1 MARWGRVDYRQ
12 LQRLQQRLE
21 NINRGADFD
30 KFCEDCAKELAA
42 RMLAKVI
49 RRTPVGQYNNE
60 VNFTTKD
67 GKQVS
72 FKASTTKTGGTLRR
86 GWTAKTHQEAESR
99 SGRGKN
105 AASFAEELRIVKR
118 GNIYEIY
125 VINPVE
131 YASYV
136 EFGHRTR
143 NHQGWVQGQFMMTIS
158 AEEVERQAP
167 QILERKIQAF
177 MGEVFGGD

>member
-1 MARWGRVDYRQ
+1 MARWGSVDYRQ
-12 LQRLQQRLE
+12 LQRLQQRME
-21 NINRGADFD
+21 RIERGADFE
-30 KFCEDCAKELAA
+30 KFCEDCAKEITA

-49 RRTPVGQYNNE
+49 RRTPVGVYEGQ
-60 VNFTTKD
+60 
-67 GKQVS
+67 S
-72 FKASTTKTGGTLRR
+72 KTGGTLRR
-86 GWTAKTHQEAESR
+86 GWTAKTHQEAESS

-105 AASFAEELRIVKR
+105 ATSFAKELRIVKR

-158 AEEVERQAP
+158 AAEVERQAP